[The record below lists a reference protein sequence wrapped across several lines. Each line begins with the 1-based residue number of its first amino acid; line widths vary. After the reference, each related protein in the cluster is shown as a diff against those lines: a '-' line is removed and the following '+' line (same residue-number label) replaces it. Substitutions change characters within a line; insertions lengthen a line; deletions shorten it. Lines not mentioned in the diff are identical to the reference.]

1 MLLRQAIV
9 EYGVQTGQAGAG
21 VAGGWGQRLAASPA
35 IAWALVGG
43 AGLVGLWLLLGRSSG
58 RGFGVTRL
66 VGLAL
71 LLGAVYVGSE
81 RLGLTQLGWPR

>member
-21 VAGGWGQRLAASPA
+21 TGGWGQRLPASSPA
-35 IAWALVGG
+35 MVWALVGG

-71 LLGAVYVGSE
+71 LLGAAYVGSE
-81 RLGLTQLGWPR
+81 RLGLTHLGWAR

>member
-21 VAGGWGQRLAASPA
+21 AASWGQRLAASPA
-35 IAWALVGG
+35 MVWALVGG
-43 AGLVGLWLLLGRSSG
+43 AAVVGLWLLLGRSSG
-58 RGFGVTRL
+58 RGFGVTRI

-71 LLGAVYVGSE
+71 LLGAAYVGSE
-81 RLGLTQLGWPR
+81 RLGVTQLGWPR